1 MSKNE
6 MPKIKYQKI
15 ESQNI
20 KWQKVN
26 IKKVESNH
34 RPPALTRK
42 LLGKKNNQT
51 RNMKHVNF
59 VPKNLQKGNLRIIIK
74 VVLKIKWNQFHVL
87 SKNAYYH
94 IKFENNLR
102 KRFCK
107 IFALHFSTQ
116 KCPLSHFEQNMNSLW
131 IQNSYRKT

>member
-6 MPKIKYQKI
+6 MPKIKHQKI

-42 LLGKKNNQT
+42 LLGKTKQSNKKYET
-51 RNMKHVNF
+51 C
-59 VPKNLQKGNLRIIIK
+59 
-74 VVLKIKWNQFHVL
+74 QF
-87 SKNAYYH
+87 
-94 IKFENNLR
+94 
-102 KRFCK
+102 C
-107 IFALHFSTQ
+107 T
-116 KCPLSHFEQNMNSLW
+116 
-131 IQNSYRKT
+131 

>member
-42 LLGKKNNQT
+42 LLGKTKQSN
-51 RNMKHVNF
+51 K
-59 VPKNLQKGNLRIIIK
+59 K
-74 VVLKIKWNQFHVL
+74 
-87 SKNAYYH
+87 Y
-94 IKFENNLR
+94 
-102 KRFCK
+102 
-107 IFALHFSTQ
+107 
-116 KCPLSHFEQNMNSLW
+116 
-131 IQNSYRKT
+131 